1 MENIPG
7 VRVHFVEIYPFLYLA
22 IYSDDS
28 LRSIFLNS
36 FKSVILMLREFCS
49 FEDFKKAFLIGFFL
63 N

>member
-28 LRSIFLNS
+28 VRN
-36 FKSVILMLREFCS
+36 
-49 FEDFKKAFLIGFFL
+49 FFL
-63 N
+63 EFF

>member
-7 VRVHFVEIYPFLYLA
+7 VRVHFVEINPFLYLA

-36 FKSVILMLREFCS
+36 FK
-49 FEDFKKAFLIGFFL
+49 
-63 N
+63 